1 MAQRIGSGRALSA
14 QRQERVRD
22 WQGQLQAATNLAAA
36 QKLANTGTPES
47 LLGAIRAAARVP
59 KSSSLRAQARSAMD
73 NWSGQLLEV
82 AQSIATSD
90 IRRAISIAK
99 VIPDSTSAYSS
110 AQSFIQQWEQQLNP
124 SVTPSPRSDDN
135 GLIN

>member
-1 MAQRIGSGRALSA
+1 MSA
-14 QRQERVRD
+14 QRQERVSD
-22 WQGQLQAATNLAAA
+22 WQAQLQAANNLAAA
-36 QKLANTGTPES
+36 QKLADTGTPES

-59 KSSSLRAQARSAMD
+59 KSSSLHSQARSAMD
-73 NWSGQLLEV
+73 NWSGQMLEV

-99 VIPDSTSAYSS
+99 VIPNTTSAYTS

-124 SVTPSPRSDDN
+124 TATPDPRSDDN